1 MAGENQQEVPVKV
14 YKSKERL
21 TVAAPMPGL
30 EPQDIQV
37 WLDEQGQLTLQ
48 GQLRGVL
55 KGENEVLQDEWNA
68 GDYHRTLRLEDSVDG
83 SRGNATYNNGVLVV
97 SLPLSASFS
106 PGRLALERLTP
117 TQGRLAVTAGRH
129 LLPADQKAL
138 RRHTPGAHLGGR
150 SSIPTH

>member
-1 MAGENQQEVPVKV
+1 MAGDNQQEVPVKV

-37 WLDEQGQLTLQ
+37 WLDEQGELTLE

-68 GDYHRTLRLEDSVDG
+68 GDYHRMLRLEDSVDG

-106 PGRLALERLTP
+106 PGRLTLERLTP

-129 LLPADQKAL
+129 LLPADQNAL
-138 RRHTPGAHLGGR
+138 RTHTPGAHTGGR
-150 SSIPTH
+150 TSMPTH